1 MSNPLDDALQTK
13 EAFFG
18 KLLGAVARGGKKAVQ
33 NESFMQGLKGGL
45 VGSGRDIGKNVA
57 MGAAGAVGATG
68 VAGLG
73 VSAQRLFGAAR
84 KKKQFNA
91 MLDAN
96 PDLAAQQKSNP
107 KFFNTAYN
115 SVRSINPAY
124 GKDPVV
130 SGSLMRR
137 MMESPETAGTILMST
152 MKPPQAQ
159 PSGFG
164 IEAEMG
170 PMRYRRNL

>member
-1 MSNPLDDALQTK
+1 MASPLDDALQTK

-18 KLLGAVARGGKKAVQ
+18 KLFGAAARGAKQPGFGSSVMK
-33 NESFMQGLKGGL
+33 GLT
-45 VGSGRDIGKNVA
+45 GSGGKVGENLA
-57 MGAAGAVGATG
+57 MGAAGALGAGTIAGVGVGA
-68 VAGLG
+68 
-73 VSAQRLFGAAR
+73 QKLFGAAT
-84 KKKQFNA
+84 KKRQFGA
-91 MLDAN
+91 MMEAN
-96 PDLAAQQKSNP
+96 PDLSAQHKQNP

-137 MMESPETAGTILMST
+137 MMESPDTAGTILMST

-159 PSGFG
+159 PSGFAVEG
-164 IEAEMG
+164 DIG
-170 PMRYRRNL
+170 PLRYRRNL

>member
-1 MSNPLDDALQTK
+1 MTSPLDDALQTK

-18 KLLGAVARGGKKAVQ
+18 KLLGAAARGGRKAADP
-33 NESFMQGLKGGL
+33 SFMKSIWGGLKG
-45 VGSGRDIGKNVA
+45 SGGKIGENVA
-57 MGAAGAVGATG
+57 MGAAGALGAAG
-68 VAGLG
+68 VAGVG
-73 VSAQRLFGAAR
+73 VGAQKLMGAASKR
-84 KKKQFNA
+84 RQFTA
-91 MLDAN
+91 MLEAN
-96 PDLAAQQKSNP
+96 PDLGAQQKSNP
-107 KFFNTAYN
+107 KFFNTAYD
-115 SVRSINPAY
+115 SMRSINPAY

-164 IEAEMG
+164 IEGEFG
-170 PMRYRRNL
+170 PVRYRRNL